1 MRVCNKCHIT
11 PLPDTGHRRTCEACR
26 RRRRSKSRHDSDPGH
41 GQRRAALIEELRARA
56 SPPIG
61 QAPGR
66 YMKQA
71 MNAAERRAARPNFD
85 GKATIYTPFGPLPIT
100 RTAPDRLTLH
110 AGGYSV
116 HWYP

>member
-1 MRVCNKCHIT
+1 MTTCNKCHIT
-11 PLPDTGHRRTCEACR
+11 PLPDTGHRQTCEPCR
-26 RRRRSKSRHDSDPGH
+26 RRRRSKSRPDSDPSH

-66 YMKQA
+66 HMRQA
-71 MNAAERRAARPNFD
+71 MKEAERRAARPGFT
-85 GKATIYTPFGPLPIT
+85 GKATIHTPFGPLPIT

-110 AGGYSV
+110 AGGYSL
-116 HWYP
+116 HWYA